1 MFHTLSIR
9 KKLILAGVFAVST
22 IAVASLAGVFGMASS
37 NSGLSLVT
45 QNTSAVRQQMQVDM
59 MHDALRADVLMAM
72 HVGPQ
77 GSATDKQGVHEDLA
91 EHAASFR
98 DSLAALRGLKISP
111 AVDAAVAEAGP
122 KLDVY
127 IASATKLVDNALK
140 NRDAATEGFPGFI
153 QDFQDLEKVM
163 EKLGDLI
170 ESNSGAISGKAEDTN
185 RRLLT
190 VLGVLAAVATV
201 LQLTISA
208 LISNG
213 ISRPLS
219 AMTDAMAKLAGG
231 DTAAAIPARERHDEI
246 GSMAKAVEVFKT
258 SMIKTAEMAAAQDA
272 ERKAKE
278 SRMEAMSARTKAF
291 DGVVRQ
297 ALATVSAA
305 SRDMEVSAVSMQT
318 AAQETNAQSV
328 TIAAASEEASVNVRS
343 VSAATEE
350 LSASIQEISRQVNE
364 SSQVSAKAVAQ
375 ATDARDVVRGL
386 DAAAQK
392 IGKVVD
398 LITEVAEQTN
408 LLALNA
414 TIEAAR
420 AGEAGKGF
428 AVVAAEVKTLARQTA
443 KATGDIAAQIADIQN
458 TAGTSIR
465 TIEGIF
471 ATIGQVEQIA
481 TTIAAAIEQQAAATA
496 EIARSVEQAAAGTRD
511 VSSNIAMVSTAAG
524 KTGPV
529 SSGVL
534 DSAKKLLVQSA
545 SLTTEVD
552 SFLNDIRQAA

>member
-1 MFHTLSIR
+1 MFAALSIR
-9 KKLILAGVFAVST
+9 KKLICAGVFAVST

-72 HVGPQ
+72 HVGPS
-77 GSATDKQGVHEDLA
+77 GSAEDKRGVHDDLQ
-91 EHAASFR
+91 EHAASFKE
-98 DSLAALRGLKISP
+98 SLANLRTLHVSTDI
-111 AVDAAVAEAGP
+111 DAAVAEAGP
-122 KLDVY
+122 KLDTY
-127 IASATKLVDNALK
+127 IAGATQIVDSALVDP
-140 NRDAATEGFPGFI
+140 AAAVKAFPDFI
-153 QDFQDLEKVM
+153 RNFQDLEKVM
-163 EKLGDLI
+163 ERLGDLI
-170 ESNSGAISGKAEDTN
+170 ESNSGRISSGAEKTN
-185 RRLLT
+185 HFLLT
-190 VLGVLAAVATV
+190 VLCTLAAIATA
-201 LQLTISA
+201 LQLSISV
-208 LISNG
+208 LLSNG

-219 AMTDAMAKLAGG
+219 AMTAAMAKLASG
-231 DTAAAIPARERHDEI
+231 DTTASIPARERRDEI
-246 GSMAKAVEVFKT
+246 GAMAKAVEVFKVN
-258 SMIKTAEMAAAQDA
+258 MIAAADLSVAQET

-278 SRMEAMSARTKAF
+278 ARMEIMSNRTKAF
-291 DGVVRQ
+291 DGAVRET
-297 ALATVSAA
+297 LATVAA
-305 SRDMEVSAVSMQT
+305 AGRQMEVSAMSMQT
-318 AAQETNAQSV
+318 SATETNHQS
-328 TIAAASEEASVNVRS
+328 TAIAAASEEASVNVRS

-420 AGEAGKGF
+420 AGDAGKGF

-443 KATGDIAAQIADIQN
+443 KATGDIATQIADIQS
-458 TAGTSIR
+458 TAGNSIR
-465 TIEGIF
+465 TIESIF

-511 VSSNIAMVSTAAG
+511 VSSNVAMVSNAAG
-524 KTGPV
+524 RTGQV
-529 SSGVL
+529 SSEVL
-534 DSAKKLLVQSA
+534 ASAKGLLVQSA
-545 SLTTEVD
+545 SLTKEVD
-552 SFLNDIRQAA
+552 SFLSDIRRAA